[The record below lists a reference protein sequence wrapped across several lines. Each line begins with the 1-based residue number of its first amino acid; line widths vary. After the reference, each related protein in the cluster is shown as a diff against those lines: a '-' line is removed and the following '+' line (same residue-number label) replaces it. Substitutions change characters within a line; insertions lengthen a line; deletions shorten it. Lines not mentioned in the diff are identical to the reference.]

1 MPVINNEENNKQKVN
16 TNSSWK
22 AIKMMS
28 VYYCD
33 STGVKYFYTLLYNN
47 FTTRL
52 SAIKIP
58 LPSLKDSITLH
69 QKIRDAYRSENKKE
83 Y

>member
-1 MPVINNEENNKQKVN
+1 
-16 TNSSWK
+16 
-22 AIKMMS
+22 MMS

-52 SAIKIP
+52 SAIKNP

-69 QKIRDAYRSENKKE
+69 QKIRDAYRSESDISYFLLRNSCIRKSETLTAPRIKKNIN
-83 Y
+83 